1 MPIYSYS
8 TKDGSKVHELMQSV
22 SEPRPATITIDG
34 EVYERDVRL
43 DWCGKTVSSHACYP
57 YACDALGVAPDQR
70 QAAYEESVKAGAPT
84 QFTAS
89 GQAIIENKKQRRDL
103 ARSLGL
109 HDRNA
114 GYSDPTPD

>member
-8 TKDGSKVHELMQSV
+8 TKDGSKVHELFQPMG
-22 SEPRPATITIDG
+22 EKRPATITIDG

-43 DWCGKTVSSHACYP
+43 DWCKNATSHACYP

-84 QFTAS
+84 QFTES
-89 GQAIIENKKQRRDL
+89 GQAIITDKKQRRVL
-103 ARSLGL
+103 ARSLKL